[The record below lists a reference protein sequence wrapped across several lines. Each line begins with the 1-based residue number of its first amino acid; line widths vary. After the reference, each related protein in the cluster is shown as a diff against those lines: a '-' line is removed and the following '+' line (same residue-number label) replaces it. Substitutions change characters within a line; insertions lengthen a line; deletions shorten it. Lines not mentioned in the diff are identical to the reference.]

1 MRRGQTVL
9 TEHKQYDIAFPEAKM
24 LIDNT
29 GSRKIVALIDADNA
43 QVGKLKTIMA
53 EIAVHGHVVVKRA
66 YGDWSNSLLKN
77 WKDVLN
83 FLAIQPIQQFS
94 YTVGKNSTDIV
105 MAIDAM
111 DLLYTGKY
119 DTFVLVSSDSDF
131 TSLASRLR
139 SSEIYVYGIGE
150 KKTPMAFRN
159 ACDDFIFTEN
169 LPILDNGLTNNE
181 KSNEKKNLEKNN
193 NNDETYKIENNSEQ
207 EEVKQG
213 QKLNE
218 IISLLNIAC
227 ETYGNEEGW
236 TNISSAGTYIKRSMP
251 DFDAKN
257 FGFLKL
263 PELIASL
270 DTLYDM
276 KKYKGK
282 GTVNIIAY
290 KRRS

>member
-1 MRRGQTVL
+1 MEEIMFIENNGT
-9 TEHKQYDIAFPEAKM
+9 
-24 LIDNT
+24 
-29 GSRKIVALIDADNA
+29 RKIVILIDADNA
-43 QVGKLKTIMA
+43 QIGKLKTIMA
-53 EIAVHGHVVVKRA
+53 EIAAYGHIIVKKA
-66 YGDWSNSLLKN
+66 YGDWSSPLLKN
-77 WKDVLN
+77 WKDELN
-83 FLAIQPIQQFS
+83 FLAIQPVQQFS
-94 YTVGKNSTDIV
+94 YTTGKNSTDIV
-105 MAIDAM
+105 MVIDAM

-150 KKTPMAFRN
+150 KKTPVAFRN

-169 LPILDNGLTNNE
+169 LSVLANNHTDAEKPEENKIIEKSINNE
-181 KSNEKKNLEKNN
+181 TDATDRKLIQDQDINN
-193 NNDETYKIENNSEQ
+193 
-207 EEVKQG
+207 
-213 QKLNE
+213 

-227 ETYGNEEGW
+227 ETYGDGEGW

-251 DFDAKN
+251 DFDSRN

-263 PELIASL
+263 PELIANL
-270 DTLYDM
+270 NELYDM

-290 KRRS
+290 KKKT

>member
-1 MRRGQTVL
+1 MS
-9 TEHKQYDIAFPEAKM
+9 
-24 LIDNT
+24 IDND
-29 GSRKIVALIDADNA
+29 GSRKIVVLIDADNA
-43 QVGKLKTIMA
+43 QVGKLRAIMA
-53 EIAVHGHVVVKRA
+53 EIAIHGHIIVKKA
-66 YGDWSNSLLKN
+66 YGDWSNPLLKN
-77 WKDVLN
+77 WKNELN

-94 YTVGKNSTDIV
+94 YTIGKNSTDIV
-105 MAIDAM
+105 MVIDAM

-150 KKTPMAFRN
+150 NKTPIAFRN

-169 LPILDNGLTNNE
+169 LSALENKSIENEKTSKNEVAKENNNE
-181 KSNEKKNLEKNN
+181 TIHETKSGTENETKQSINN
-193 NNDETYKIENNSEQ
+193 
-207 EEVKQG
+207 
-213 QKLNE
+213 

-227 ETYGNEEGW
+227 ETYGDEEGW
-236 TNISSAGTYIKRSMP
+236 TNVSSAGTYIKRSMP
-251 DFDAKN
+251 DFDSKN
-257 FGFLKL
+257 FGFSKL

-270 DTLYDM
+270 NTLFDM

-290 KRRS
+290 KRKV